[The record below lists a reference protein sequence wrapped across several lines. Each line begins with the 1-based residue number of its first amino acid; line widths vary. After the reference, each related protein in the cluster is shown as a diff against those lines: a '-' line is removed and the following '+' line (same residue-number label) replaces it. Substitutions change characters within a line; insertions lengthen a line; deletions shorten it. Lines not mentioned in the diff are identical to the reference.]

1 MHALARRTGAC
12 LPLIGTLG
20 KYVGLIGHDMQT
32 SALKKTWY
40 LSYGLF
46 GCASKSSKFFGGGVV
61 PCPSSQRQISIL
73 RAQSYTSKP
82 PTA

>member
-46 GCASKSSKFFGGGVV
+46 GCASKSSKFLGGGVV
-61 PCPSSQRQISIL
+61 PFPQL
-73 RAQSYTSKP
+73 
-82 PTA
+82 PTADKHPQGPSLTPA

>member
-32 SALKKTWY
+32 SALKKTQKTWY
-40 LSYGLF
+40 LNYGLF
-46 GCASKSSKFFGGGVV
+46 GCASKSF
-61 PCPSSQRQISIL
+61 
-73 RAQSYTSKP
+73 
-82 PTA
+82 

>member
-1 MHALARRTGAC
+1 MRWPERTGAC

-46 GCASKSSKFFGGGVV
+46 GCASNSSTPRCKFLGGAAV
-61 PCPSSQRQISIL
+61 SL
-73 RAQSYTSKP
+73 P
-82 PTA
+82 PAPNGR

>member
-20 KYVGLIGHDMQT
+20 KYVGLIGHDVQT

-46 GCASKSSKFFGGGVV
+46 GCASKSSTSEFLGGGVV
-61 PCPSSQRQISIL
+61 PSPSSQRQISIL
-73 RAQSYTSKP
+73 RA
-82 PTA
+82 

>member
-32 SALKKTWY
+32 SALKKNKKRGT
-40 LSYGLF
+40 
-46 GCASKSSKFFGGGVV
+46 
-61 PCPSSQRQISIL
+61 
-73 RAQSYTSKP
+73 
-82 PTA
+82 